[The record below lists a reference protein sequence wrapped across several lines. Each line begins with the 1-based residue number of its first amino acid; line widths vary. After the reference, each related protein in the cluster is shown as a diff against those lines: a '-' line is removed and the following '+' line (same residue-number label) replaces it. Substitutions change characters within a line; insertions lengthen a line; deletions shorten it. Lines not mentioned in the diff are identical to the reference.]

1 MKDLISIIVPIY
13 NVEQYLPR
21 CIESLIKQTY
31 SNIEILLLIDGSPD
45 NSLDIANKYAK
56 EDSRIR
62 VFYKKNTG
70 LADTRK
76 FGFEQTK
83 GKYIMFVDSDDWVEH
98 DYCEYLYNLLKK
110 YKTDLATCN
119 YCIND
124 DLEKLDEEIVVVND
138 SQIIDNYFTQN
149 NIKTCVW
156 NKIYKKSTLKKFDLF
171 DKIDSNGED
180 VIFTCNVLSNI
191 KSVVCSNIQKIHYNV
206 TNTSITRSLVNL
218 KKIENNYYAHKKQI
232 EIVTSKYSSDY
243 YKQHLAQEKLF
254 DSLLSLYIQMVN
266 ETSKNEHESYLVNL
280 IKENF
285 KKYNKKLNISKTKK
299 LKLFLISKCNWL
311 IKYFYKLKNEKLLLL
326 INLIVFL
333 SIIVLIAFPIT
344 FTKYNQNKIDS
355 MYRNMVNFINS
366 PVKST
371 LDLTNNFGYEIL
383 NYTNID
389 NDIELVVFKNGYCA
403 TKISGNSKVNVF
415 TTSKSNCSADNSP
428 EVKYFSGYNIAINNI
443 INPKIRNYIIYG
455 ESSNEKVIKNTK
467 LVKENKEKYKPIEIK
482 IKTENNIENFKI
494 NMIGHDSLQK
504 INNQADYINYREQK
518 IVRNIGKYTLTGKEE
533 IKKIKS
539 SSKKYNT
546 FTINDEL
553 FDEKLYI
560 TLLKK
565 EYKKSSDIYDAI
577 NDAKRN
583 NKELNVYYVLEK
595 SKIEYI
601 KLPALELNYEND
613 NITFDSDNQVTLLLY
628 SHD

>member
-1 MKDLISIIVPIY
+1 MKDLISIIIPVY
-13 NVEQYLPR
+13 NCEEYLSK
-21 CIESLIKQTY
+21 CLDSLINQTY
-31 SNIEILLLIDGSPD
+31 KNIEIILVNDGSSD
-45 NSLDIANKYAK
+45 NSIVLCKKYAK
-56 EDSRIR
+56 KDSRIKI
-62 VFYKKNTG
+62 YEKENSG
-70 LADTRK
+70 PSLTRRY
-76 FGFEQTK
+76 GFEK
-83 GKYIMFVDSDDWVEH
+83 SAGNYIMFIDSDDWM
-98 DYCEYLYNLLKK
+98 DLDMCEYLINLQRSTKA
-110 YKTDLATCN
+110 DVVCCN
-119 YCIND
+119 YYIND
-124 DLEKLDEEIVVVND
+124 ECESVKESIKAFSGDN
-138 SQIIDNYFTQN
+138 IIYDFLNN
-149 NIKTCVW
+149 GNIKGCCW
-156 NKIYKKSTLKKFDLF
+156 NKLYKKSKIKKEFF
-171 DKIDSNGED
+171 HPEFRHGED
-180 VIFTCNVLSNI
+180 VLFVTKVLLDCKN
-191 KSVVCSNIQKIHYNV
+191 VVCTNIAKYHYNV
-206 TNTSITRSLVNL
+206 SNTSITRSIVNT
-218 KKIENNYYAHKKQI
+218 KKIDDNNLSHQEQI
-232 EIVTSKYSSDY
+232 KIVTKKYKKNKEIESKVI
-243 YKQHLAQEKLF
+243 EKLF
-254 DSLLSLYIQMVN
+254 DSLMTIYVDMMDESENNIN
-266 ETSKNEHESYLVNL
+266 EKYLVNI
-280 IKENF
+280 IKTNY

-326 INLIVFL
+326 INLIIFS

-355 MYRNMVNFINS
+355 MYRNIVNFINS

-613 NITFDSDNQVTLLLY
+613 NITFESDNQVTLLLY